1 MKTYCKGLD
10 ICNRDLIT
18 QSIWE
23 CIKGKLHRR
32 DTLELLSSFTKYT
45 PKKFSKMIKET
56 SGKIIN
62 PIIELL
68 TTQIIS

>member
-45 PKKFSKMIKET
+45 PKS
-56 SGKIIN
+56 IN
-62 PIIELL
+62 ADDAPYHFLRA
-68 TTQIIS
+68 SHC